1 MRKLAA
7 LVAAVAAAFAMAG
20 SAPAQT
26 GDAQFDDNL
35 HPNVGAL
42 LAKRT
47 DGSLFIACSG
57 TLVSTRVFL
66 TAGHCAEFLFSLGQ
80 SDAFVTF
87 DPNFGLDAGHNIF
100 STPYHGT
107 VIENPDFHVPFQND
121 TAIVLFDTAVVGITP
136 ATIARLHLLDG
147 LKDAHTLQDAVFT
160 NVGYGSAEQLVVPGT
175 GPTFPFDGIR
185 KFTLSG
191 FLSLTQEYLHL
202 NQNLERGFSG
212 PCLGDSGGPTFLET
226 ADGSVVVAI
235 ASAGDGPCYALGVN
249 ERVDIE
255 NTQDFLAPY
264 LALT

>member
-1 MRKLAA
+1 MGRLAT
-7 LVAAVAAAFAMAG
+7 LVAGVTAACAMAG

-26 GDAQFDDNL
+26 GDAQYDDNL

-47 DGSLFIACSG
+47 DSSLFIACSG

-87 DPNFGLDAGHNIF
+87 DPDFGLDAGHNVF

-107 VIENPDFHVPFQND
+107 VIENPDFRLPFQND

-136 ATIARLHLLDG
+136 ATIAPLHFLDA
-147 LKDAHTLQDAVFT
+147 LNAQTLHDAALT

-185 KFTLSG
+185 KFTVSG
-191 FLSLTQEYLHL
+191 FLSLTPEFLHV
-202 NQNLERGFSG
+202 NQNLARGFAG
-212 PCLGDSGGPTFLET
+212 PCLGDSGGPTFLDTGAGPVLVAT
-226 ADGSVVVAI
+226 AT
-235 ASAGDGPCYALGVN
+235 AGDKPCYSLGVN